1 MQVITGGVS
10 GKMSTTTRN
19 TLATVGV
26 VGSGIMGSGIAQLC
40 AQSGY
45 RVLIYDVNR
54 ENLEKAYKKIQERL
68 EKWAEK
74 QKLQTRKFD
83 LVMGD
88 NLEDLA
94 ETDIIIEAISE
105 NLEAKQQL
113 FSALEKVASRET
125 ILASNTSGILISKI
139 AEACEHRERIIGT
152 HFFNPA
158 PVMPL
163 IEVIYGSETSKQT
176 KETVIEFAKSL
187 EKTPVEVQDVPG
199 FVVNRII
206 TPMLNEAMQTLEA
219 GIATKEDI
227 DQAIKLSM
235 NHPMGPLQLADY
247 IGLDTLLHFMDTA
260 YKETGKESFKPCQL
274 LKDLVSK
281 GSVGVKS
288 GKGFYEYSH

>member
-1 MQVITGGVS
+1 ML
-10 GKMSTTTRN
+10 N
-19 TLATVGV
+19 TERQAISTVGV

-45 RVLIYDVNR
+45 RVILHDVNR
-54 ENLEKAYKKIQERL
+54 ESLEKAYKVIQDRL
-68 EKWAEK
+68 KKWAEK
-74 QKLQTRKFD
+74 QGEQTEVFEIII
-83 LVMGD
+83 GD

-94 ETDIIIEAISE
+94 KTDIIIEAISE
-105 NLEAKQQL
+105 KLEAKQQL
-113 FSALEKVASRET
+113 FSKLEQVTSPNT

-139 AEACEHRERIIGT
+139 ASVCEHRDRVIGT

-158 PVMPL
+158 PIMPL
-163 IEVIYGSETSKQT
+163 IEVIHGPETSTQT

-187 EKTPVEVQDVPG
+187 DKKPVEVQDVPG

-219 GIATKEDI
+219 GIATREDI
-227 DQAIKLSM
+227 DQAITLSM

-247 IGLDTLLHFMDTA
+247 IGLDTLLHFMETA
-260 YKETGKESFKPCQL
+260 YVETGKESFKPSQL
-274 LKDLVSK
+274 LKDLVSA
-281 GSVGVKS
+281 GSVGIKS

>member
-1 MQVITGGVS
+1 
-10 GKMSTTTRN
+10 MSSIER
-19 TLATVGV
+19 LAISTVGV

-40 AQSGY
+40 VQSGY
-45 RVLIYDVNR
+45 RVILFDANHDQLV
-54 ENLEKAYKKIQERL
+54 KAYAKIQARI

-74 QKLQTRKFD
+74 KGKEAKTFELII
-83 LVMGD
+83 GN

-94 ETDIIIEAISE
+94 NADIIIEAISE
-105 NLEAKQQL
+105 QLEAKQQL
-113 FSALEKVASRET
+113 FSHLEQVVSPKT

-139 AEACEHRERIIGT
+139 ASACEYRGRIIGT

-158 PVMPL
+158 PIMPL
-163 IEVIYGSETSKQT
+163 IEVIHGPETSKQT
-176 KETVIEFAKSL
+176 KDAVIEFSKSL
-187 EKTPVEVQDVPG
+187 NKQPIEVQDVPG

-247 IGLDTLLHFMDTA
+247 IGLDTLLRFMETA
-260 YKETGKESFKPCQL
+260 YVETGKESFKPSQL
-274 LKDLVSK
+274 LKDLVGA
-281 GSVGVKS
+281 GSLGAKS

>member
-1 MQVITGGVS
+1 MSNTGKAIS
-10 GKMSTTTRN
+10 
-19 TLATVGV
+19 TVGV

-45 RVLIYDVNR
+45 RVILHDVNQGS
-54 ENLEKAYKKIQERL
+54 LEKAHERIQERL
-68 EKWAEK
+68 GKWAEK
-74 QKLQTRKFD
+74 QGEQTKTFEII
-83 LVMGD
+83 VGN

-94 ETDIIIEAISE
+94 NTDIIIEAISE
-105 NLEAKQQL
+105 QLEAKQQL
-113 FSALEKVASRET
+113 FSKLEQVVSQNT

-139 AEACEHRERIIGT
+139 ASVCEHRDRIIGT

-158 PVMPL
+158 PIMPL
-163 IEVIYGSETSKQT
+163 IEVIHGPETSRQT
-176 KETVIEFAKSL
+176 KEIVIEFAKSL
-187 EKTPVEVQDVPG
+187 NKKPVEVQDVPG

-219 GIATKEDI
+219 GIATREDI

-247 IGLDTLLHFMDTA
+247 IGLDTLLHFMETA
-260 YKETGKESFKPCQL
+260 YVETGKESFKPSQL
-274 LKDLVSK
+274 LKDLVSA
-281 GSVGVKS
+281 GSVGIKS